1 MQLNKK
7 PVLVT
12 GGAGFIASHLIEF
25 FDQTDIDY
33 IALDNLSGGS
43 IENIPSAIRKNR
55 FILGDVCD
63 FNLMENLIKSSSCV
77 INMASNVGVKNV
89 ISNPLD
95 NIETNINSLK
105 HIAESCAINQ
115 IPLIFFST
123 SLAYS
128 HHQEKKELFSEDDQ
142 TYALGFHPVSIYVT
156 AKKTGELL
164 CEYYRELMNLKYII
178 IRPFNII
185 GIRQR
190 SNSGMVVP
198 SFIESA
204 LHSNKIN
211 IYGSGNQTRTFSDV
225 KVAVKLLWSLIQKE
239 SSYGQIFNL
248 ATTDTPITILDLAK
262 IIVKII
268 NEPIEIKFT
277 PIGKIYGQNYRDVE
291 YRSPSLAKLRQ
302 HISIWENTDL
312 EQTIK
317 IIIENEKN
325 ILINNN

>member
-1 MQLNKK
+1 MQLNEK

-12 GGAGFIASHLIEF
+12 GGAGFIASHLIEL
-25 FDQTDIDY
+25 FDQLEIGY

-55 FILGDVCD
+55 FIQGDVCD

-77 INMASNVGVKNV
+77 IHMASNVGVKNV

-105 HIAESCAINQ
+105 YIAESCAINQ

-128 HHQEKKELFSEDDQ
+128 HHQEKKELFLEDDQ

-156 AKKTGELL
+156 TKKTGELL
-164 CEYYRELMNLKYII
+164 CEYYRELMGLKYII
-178 IRPFNII
+178 VRPFNII

-198 SFIESA
+198 TFIESA
-204 LHSNKIN
+204 LLNKKVN

-225 KVAVKLLWSLIQKE
+225 KVAVKLLWSLIQNE
-239 SSYGQIFNL
+239 NSYGQIFNL
-248 ATTDTPITILDLAK
+248 ATTDTPITILELAK

-268 NEPIEIKFT
+268 NEPIEIIFT
-277 PIGKIYGQNYRDVE
+277 PIGKIYGHNYRDVE

-302 HISIWENTDL
+302 HISYWENTDL

-317 IIIENEKN
+317 KIIENEKN
-325 ILINNN
+325 ILINKN